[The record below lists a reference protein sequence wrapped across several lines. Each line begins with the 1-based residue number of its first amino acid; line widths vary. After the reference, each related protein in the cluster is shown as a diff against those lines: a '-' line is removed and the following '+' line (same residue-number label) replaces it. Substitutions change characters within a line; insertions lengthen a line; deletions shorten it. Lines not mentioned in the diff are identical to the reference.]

1 VSVRVELRHGVY
13 RDSVILMQVSQAVAA
28 CRGVEAAIVAMATPL
43 NLELYERLGFDPAE
57 VAQASPNDLLVAL
70 RADDDPLAAATAEL
84 ERQLAPAAA
93 ASGTHGFGATP
104 PPRTLASAL
113 RQGGSLA
120 LISVP
125 GQHAFVEAMDAVQAG
140 VSVML
145 FSDNVS
151 VEQEIVLKDAATAHD
166 VLVMGPDC
174 GTAVVGGLGLGFANA
189 LRPGPVGIVA
199 ASGTGAQQV
208 TCLLDADDIGVTAVL
223 GVGGRD
229 LSAAVGG
236 RSTLA
241 AMKALDDHPGTEFI
255 VILSKPPDPEVAER
269 VREAA
274 ARLNTPSLVAF
285 VAKGQDDLTAA
296 TGRILSAL
304 GRTPSAPPEWPAPY
318 DREPRAGFI
327 RGLFA
332 GGTLCDEAMAIAA
345 ARLGPIASNTPLD
358 PAWVLGADLLAP
370 AHLMIDFGDDRLTA
384 GRPHPMIDQTLRLER
399 IAAEAAD
406 PSCAVLLLDVVL
418 GYGANADPAYELAPA
433 IADARET
440 AGRAGRDLAVVVSL
454 CGSRGDP
461 QGRDSTAKALA
472 AAGASVHLS
481 NAAAAR
487 AAVSLIE
494 GASR

>member
-1 VSVRVELRHGVY
+1 MSVRVELRHGVY
-13 RDSVILMQVSQAVAA
+13 RDSVVLMQVSQAVAA
-28 CRGVEAAIVAMATPL
+28 CGGVEAAIVAMATPL
-43 NLELYERLGFDPAE
+43 NIELYERLGFDS
-57 VAQASPNDLLVAL
+57 VAVEQASPNDLLVAV
-70 RADDDPLAAATAEL
+70 RAEDEALGVAMAEL
-84 ERQLAPAAA
+84 DRQLAP
-93 ASGTHGFGATP
+93 SVSSDTQGFGSP
-104 PPRTLASAL
+104 PAPRTLSSAL
-113 RQGGSLA
+113 RHGGSLA

-125 GQHAFVEAMDAVQAG
+125 GQHAFVEAMDAVEAG

-151 VEQEIVLKDAATAHD
+151 VDQEIVLKHAAAARD

-208 TCLLDADDIGVTAVL
+208 TCLLDADDVGVTAVL

-236 RSTLA
+236 LSTLA
-241 AMKALDDHPGTEFI
+241 AMKALDDHPATEFV

-269 VREAA
+269 VRAA
-274 ARLNTPSLVAF
+274 AANLKTPSLVAF
-285 VAKGQDDLTAA
+285 VARGQDDLTAA

-304 GRTPSAPPEWPAPY
+304 GMTPSAPPEWASPY

-345 ARLGPIASNTPLD
+345 ASLGPIASNTPLD
-358 PAWVLGADLLAP
+358 PSWTLGDDLRA
-370 AHLMIDFGDDRLTA
+370 AGHLMIDFGDDRLTA

-399 IAAEAAD
+399 IAQEARD

-433 IADARET
+433 IADARES
-440 AGRAGRDLAVVVSL
+440 ARAAGRDLAVVVSL

-481 NAAAAR
+481 NAGAAR
-487 AAVSLIE
+487 AAVGLIE
-494 GASR
+494 GAAQ

>member
-1 VSVRVELRHGVY
+1 MSVRVELRHGLY
-13 RDSVILMQVSQAVAA
+13 RDSVVLMQVSQAVAA
-28 CRGVEAAIVAMATPL
+28 CSGVEAAIVAMATPL
-43 NLELYERLGFDPAE
+43 NIELYERLGFDS
-57 VAQASPNDLLVAL
+57 VAVEQASPNDLLVAV
-70 RADDDPLAAATAEL
+70 RAEDEALGMAMAEL
-84 ERQLAPAAA
+84 DRQLAP
-93 ASGTHGFGATP
+93 SVSSDTQGFGSP
-104 PPRTLASAL
+104 PAPRTLASAL
-113 RQGGSLA
+113 RHSGSLA

-125 GQHAFVEAMDAVQAG
+125 GQHAFVEAMDAVEAG

-151 VEQEIVLKDAATAHD
+151 VDQEIVLKHAAATRD

-208 TCLLDADDIGVTAVL
+208 TCLLDADDVGVTAVL

-236 RSTLA
+236 LSTLA
-241 AMKALDDHPGTEFI
+241 AMKALDDHPATEFV

-269 VREAA
+269 VRAA
-274 ARLNTPSLVAF
+274 AAKLKTPSLVAF
-285 VAKGQDDLTAA
+285 VARGQDDLTAA

-304 GRTPSAPPEWPAPY
+304 GMTPSAPPEWASPY

-332 GGTLCDEAMAIAA
+332 GGTLCDEAMAIAMA
-345 ARLGPIASNTPLD
+345 SLGPIASNTPLD
-358 PAWVLGADLLAP
+358 PSWTLGDDLRAP
-370 AHLMIDFGDDRLTA
+370 GHLMIDFGDDRLTA

-399 IAAEAAD
+399 IAQEARD

-433 IADARET
+433 IADARES
-440 AGRAGRDLAVVVSL
+440 ARAAGRDLAVVVSL

-481 NAAAAR
+481 NAGAAR
-487 AAVSLIE
+487 AAVGLIE
-494 GASR
+494 GAAQ

>member
-1 VSVRVELRHGVY
+1 MSVRVELRHGVY
-13 RDSVILMQVSQAVAA
+13 RDSVVLMQVSQAVAA
-28 CRGVEAAIVAMATPL
+28 CGGVEAAIVAMATPL
-43 NLELYERLGFDPAE
+43 NIELYERLGFDS
-57 VAQASPNDLLVAL
+57 VAVEQASPNDLLVAV
-70 RADDDPLAAATAEL
+70 RAEDEALGEAMAEL
-84 ERQLAPAAA
+84 DRQLAP
-93 ASGTHGFGATP
+93 SVSSDTQGFGSP
-104 PPRTLASAL
+104 PAPRTLASAL
-113 RQGGSLA
+113 RHGGSLA

-125 GQHAFVEAMDAVQAG
+125 GQHAFVEAMDAVEAG

-151 VEQEIVLKDAATAHD
+151 VTQEIALKHAAAARD

-208 TCLLDADDIGVTAVL
+208 TCLLDADDVGVTAVL

-236 RSTLA
+236 LSTLA
-241 AMKALDDHPGTEFI
+241 AMKALDDHPATEFV

-269 VREAA
+269 VRAA
-274 ARLNTPSLVAF
+274 AANLKTPSLVAF
-285 VAKGQDDLTAA
+285 VARGQDDLTAA

-304 GRTPSAPPEWPAPY
+304 GMTPSAPPEWASPY

-345 ARLGPIASNTPLD
+345 ASLGPIASNTPLD
-358 PAWVLGADLLAP
+358 PSWTLGDDLRAP
-370 AHLMIDFGDDRLTA
+370 GHLMIDFGDDRLTA

-399 IAAEAAD
+399 IAQEARD

-433 IADARET
+433 IADARES
-440 AGRAGRDLAVVVSL
+440 ARAAGRDLAVVVSL

-481 NAAAAR
+481 NAGAAR
-487 AAVSLIE
+487 AAVGLIE
-494 GASR
+494 GAAQ

>member
-1 VSVRVELRHGVY
+1 
-13 RDSVILMQVSQAVAA
+13 MQVSQAVAA

-43 NLELYERLGFDPAE
+43 NIELYGRLGFDPAE
-57 VAQASPNDLLVAL
+57 VAQASPNDLLVAV
-70 RADDDPLAAATAEL
+70 RGDDEALLAAAAEL
-84 ERQLAPAAA
+84 ERHLTPPASPEAD
-93 ASGTHGFGATP
+93 GFGSP
-104 PPRTLASAL
+104 PAPRTLASAL
-113 RQGGSLA
+113 RHGGSLA

-151 VEQEIVLKDAATAHD
+151 IDQEIALKDEAVAHD

-208 TCLLDADDIGVTAVL
+208 SCLLDAAEVGVTAVL

-241 AMKALDDHPGTEFI
+241 AMQALDDHPGTEFI
-255 VILSKPPDPEVAER
+255 VILSKPPDPTVAET
-269 VREAA
+269 VRAA
-274 ARLNTPSLVAF
+274 ASRLRTPSLVAL
-285 VAKGQDDLTAA
+285 VARGEGDLTAA
-296 TGRILSAL
+296 TARILAAL
-304 GRTPSAPPEWPAPY
+304 GRTPGTAPEWAAPY
-318 DREPRAGFI
+318 DREPRPGFV

-345 ARLGPIASNTPLD
+345 ARLGPIASNTPLEA
-358 PAWVLGADLLAP
+358 AWALGADLKA
-370 AHLMIDFGDDRLTA
+370 AGHLMIDFGDDRLTA
-384 GRPHPMIDQTLRLER
+384 GRAHPMIDQTLRLER
-399 IAAEAAD
+399 IAQEAAD
-406 PSCAVLLLDVVL
+406 PACAVLLMDVVL

-433 IADARET
+433 IAGARET
-440 AGRAGRDLAVVVSL
+440 ARARGRDLAVVVSL

-461 QGRDSTAKALA
+461 QGRDSTAKTLA

-481 NAAAAR
+481 NADAAR
-487 AAVSLIE
+487 TAVGLIE
-494 GASR
+494 GAAS